1 MSEVDALFRLLTDAP
16 PRSAEVVKRVSLAGM
31 DLAALAALHGIDL
44 PRAQILLFRSL
55 LDVSSGGKAR
65 VPDAREP
72 AEVTAMLEGG
82 AATGEGA
89 AARRLWD
96 QLATHREELRARL
109 AKSAAEYA
117 ASPDRDRDEL
127 YRRIAIVV
135 VLALTAFFYWREA
148 NKPLPPHQKRPVIA
162 PVTPP

>member
-16 PRSAEVVKRVSLAGM
+16 TRSAEIVKRVSLEG
-31 DLAALAALHGIDL
+31 LELPALATLHGIDL

-65 VPDAREP
+65 VPDRREP
-72 AEVTAMLEGG
+72 FEVAAMIQGD
-82 AATGEGA
+82 APTGEGA
-89 AARRLWD
+89 DARRLWD
-96 QLATHREELRARL
+96 QLTAHRDELKARL

-127 YRRIAIVV
+127 FRRIAIVV
-135 VLALTAFFYWREA
+135 VLALTAFFYLRES
-148 NKPLPPHQKRPVIA
+148 NKPLPPPQKRPVSA
-162 PVTPP
+162 PVTTP